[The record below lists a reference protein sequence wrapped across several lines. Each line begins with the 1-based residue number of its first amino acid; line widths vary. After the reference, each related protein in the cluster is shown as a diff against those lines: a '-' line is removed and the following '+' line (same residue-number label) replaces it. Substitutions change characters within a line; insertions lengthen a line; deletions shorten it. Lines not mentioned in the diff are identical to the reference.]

1 MDPGELWSILSD
13 AVRRVSQKTQGDA
26 RYQSRGQYS
35 VWVVLR
41 VYLLAVWLGVSP
53 RTLFERIQASP
64 GFRRRYGLP
73 NRLISLSQ
81 FKKRLKTREFLRA
94 LLKLLE
100 DSAVRALRDLD
111 PRECE
116 VLLMDLTSI
125 PSNPARDPHGR
136 WGWDSK
142 GLFFGYKLGLIV
154 SKSGVI
160 LGMTLR
166 RANRVEFHVQKHL
179 QRFARAAL
187 GKAGRAGKVRFILA
201 DAGFDGEKT
210 YQASKKLLGATALIP
225 ARRKINPRSKSAKQS
240 HRRAQRETPH
250 RFEARQAW
258 DRPER
263 KVFYGLRGEIERVNS
278 QLKNDRFRIHEIPRR
293 GKGILRMQR
302 LILAKLL
309 IYNFTLN
316 VNARCGLNLRDMA
329 WSAA

>member
-1 MDPGELWSILSD
+1 L
-13 AVRRVSQKTQGDA
+13 
-26 RYQSRGQYS
+26 Y
-35 VWVVLR
+35 
-41 VYLLAVWLGVSP
+41 
-53 RTLFERIQASP
+53 ERIQASP
-64 GFRRRYGLP
+64 GFRRRHRLP

-81 FKKRLKTREFLRA
+81 FKKRLKTRVFRRA

-100 DSAVRALRDLD
+100 YSTVRALQSLD

-125 PSNPARDPHGR
+125 PSNPDRDPHGR

-160 LGMTLR
+160 LGMTLC

-179 QRFARAAL
+179 QRLARAAL
-187 GKAGRAGKVRFILA
+187 WKAGRAGQVRFVLA
-201 DAGFDGEKT
+201 DAGFDGERT
-210 YQASKKLLGATALIP
+210 YETSKKLLGATALIP
-225 ARRKINPRSKSAKQS
+225 ARRKINPKSPSARKSERS
-240 HRRAQRETPH
+240 AQQRTPH
-250 RFEARQAW
+250 RYEARQAW
-258 DRPER
+258 NRPER
-263 KVFYGLRGEIERVNS
+263 KELYRLRGEIERVNS
-278 QLKNDRFRIHEIPRR
+278 QLKNDRFRIHQIPRR
-293 GKGILRMQR
+293 GKGIHRMVR

-316 VNARCGLNLRDMA
+316 VNARRGLNLRDMA